1 MAGPGRNKGRNWSA
15 CTWRAWALCRDCGD
29 STQTKMCPALSNKS
43 IPFCMWCFMCAGSLY
58 GAPWNSTWGNER
70 NFTMLSIYWKALYK
84 IPFGR
89 VRIEKK
95 LCRNCKL
102 ESRYNSRKILSPF
115 PTSRCEIHSARRHE
129 YWALRLRFSS
139 GLYVFASACIPA
151 LLDLALFRSCAD
163 TFIPDNPIRVLDH
176 QLRPARIVRWAL
188 QTTRTVR
195 PSALDSCFI
204 ARITWVL
211 FLYLTLHP
219 FCPYAGQ
226 HT

>member
-89 VRIEKK
+89 VRIDLQFYAEIASWSPDTIAGKFY
-95 LCRNCKL
+95 LRSQL
-102 ESRYNSRKILSPF
+102 PVARYTVRDDMNI
-115 PTSRCEIHSARRHE
+115 
-129 YWALRLRFSS
+129 
-139 GLYVFASACIPA
+139 GLYVFASAQGSTSSLQLVFPPFWTLRYSAPAPIPSFQTIPFVFWTTSCDPQGLFGGLSRQLA
-151 LLDLALFRSCAD
+151 QCDPLLWTHAS
-163 TFIPDNPIRVLDH
+163 
-176 QLRPARIVRWAL
+176 
-188 QTTRTVR
+188 
-195 PSALDSCFI
+195 
-204 ARITWVL
+204 
-211 FLYLTLHP
+211 
-219 FCPYAGQ
+219 
-226 HT
+226 